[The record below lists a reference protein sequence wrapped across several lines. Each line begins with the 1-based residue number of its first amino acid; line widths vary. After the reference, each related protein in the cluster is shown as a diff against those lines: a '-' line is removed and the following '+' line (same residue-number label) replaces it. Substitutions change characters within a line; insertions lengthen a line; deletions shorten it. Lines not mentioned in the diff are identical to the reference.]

1 MIWTTI
7 AHYVAANWLEIAGF
21 FTTLLGIWLT
31 TRRVLMCWPIVLA
44 ADVIYLI
51 VFYRA
56 QLLSDALLQIFFL
69 AFTLYGWWHW
79 WRGVR
84 EEGEVRVVP
93 LAVPSM
99 MLALIAGAAGS
110 FVLGEA
116 AKRLHAALPFL
127 DATLTSYSLVAS
139 WWQARK
145 HTANWWLWIVVNLI
159 YIGEYLYKDL
169 RLTAVLY
176 ALLVALAVLGL
187 RDWRRAEAASQ
198 TAACTTFRSGSP
210 AM

>member
-7 AHYVAANWLEIAGF
+7 AHYIAANWLEIAGF
-21 FTTLLGIWLT
+21 IATVFGIWLT
-31 TRRVLMCWPIVLA
+31 TRRALMCWPIVLA

-56 QLLSDALLQIFFL
+56 QLLSDALLQIFFI

-93 LAVPSM
+93 LALPSM
-99 MLALIAGAAGS
+99 AIALIAGAVGS
-110 FVLGEA
+110 FILGEA

-145 HTANWWLWIVVNLI
+145 HTANWWLWIVVNLV

-198 TAACTTFRSGSP
+198 IAACTTLRSGSP

>member
-1 MIWTTI
+1 MEGDAVMNWTTI
-7 AHYVAANWLEIAGF
+7 ASYLVSNWMEIAGSL
-21 FTTLLGIWLT
+21 TTVLGIWLT
-31 TRRVLMCWPIVLA
+31 TRRTLLCWPVILA
-44 ADVIYLI
+44 ADIFYLI

-69 AFTLYGWWHW
+69 IFTLYGWWHW
-79 WRGVR
+79 WRGFR

-93 LAVPSM
+93 LGLRAMIAAVI
-99 MLALIAGAAGS
+99 LGAAGS
-110 FVLGEA
+110 FLLGEL

-145 HTANWWLWIVVNLI
+145 HTANWWLWIAVDGI

-169 RLTAVLY
+169 RATALLY
-176 ALLVALAVLGL
+176 AILVGLAVLGL
-187 RDWRRAEAASQ
+187 RDWRRAAATYQ
-198 TAACTTFRSGSP
+198 IAA
-210 AM
+210 